1 MASTL
6 GSSQSLVS
14 KVTKVLMVVPWG
26 WGGEGHRSPFSLH
39 LCLFKVCFTH
49 SSYLPAFF
57 PLPHLPIRLSIVMH
71 AIVFVVSV

>member
-14 KVTKVLMVVPWG
+14 KVTKVIMVVQWG
-26 WGGEGHRSPFSLH
+26 WGGGGLRDPCFLH

-57 PLPHLPIRLSIVMH
+57 PLPHLPVGLSIVMH
-71 AIVFVVSV
+71 AIVTVVSV

>member
-14 KVTKVLMVVPWG
+14 KVTKVLMVVLWG
-26 WGGEGHRSPFSLH
+26 WGGGGHRNPFSLH

-57 PLPHLPIRLSIVMH
+57 ALPHFPVGLSIVMH
-71 AIVFVVSV
+71 AVVIVVSV